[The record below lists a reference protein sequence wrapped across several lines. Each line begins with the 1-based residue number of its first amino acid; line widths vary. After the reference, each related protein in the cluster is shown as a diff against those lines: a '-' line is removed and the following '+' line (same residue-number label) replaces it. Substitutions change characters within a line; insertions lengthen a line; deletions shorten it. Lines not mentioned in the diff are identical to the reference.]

1 MGEEKAFQ
9 AAVTSMKTPSKS
21 KLDVLKE
28 KREAQGTKWCEQGRA
43 EGAEDRGDLGAF
55 YTSEQGLGLLL

>member
-9 AAVTSMKTPSKS
+9 TAVTSVRTPGKS

-28 KREAQGTKWCEQGRA
+28 KPEAQGTKWHEQG
-43 EGAEDRGDLGAF
+43 ESRGGGRQRGLGAF